1 MEDVQPGFSGGFG
14 FDQMGVPD
22 DHTNQFAQPSMT
34 EFSTNPIDPSGQ
46 QHDLNIGREAPAED
60 EGIQNN
66 STGDFWNQDFGGQNN
81 NFGGDLQDMNEPN
94 IQEDNFGGEFGQ
106 VMEIKQNKPKI
117 GQAFDAPLTPEE
129 EARIAE
135 IENDQR
141 ERMQRLQDKEA
152 NEIAE
157 KRDRQD
163 KAREELKD
171 WYDDKERERMAKS
184 KQNKEEEWVFLKARE
199 EHKQS
204 KNPWEK
210 IVDNVEINANKYLGT
225 RDVTRMRQAMQARKA
240 DIKSQGNDIGI

>member
-1 MEDVQPGFSGGFG
+1 MQPGFSGGLG

-22 DHTNQFAQPSMT
+22 DHANQFAQPSMS
-34 EFSTNPIDPSGQ
+34 EFETNPLDGSAAQ
-46 QHDLNIGREAPAED
+46 QEPNMMNEAAAD
-60 EGIQNN
+60 TEGIQSNA
-66 STGDFWNQDFGGQNN
+66 TGDFWNQDFGGQNN
-81 NFGGDLQDMNEPN
+81 NFGGDGLEVNEPN
-94 IQEDNFGGEFGQ
+94 IQEDNFGGEYGQ
-106 VMEIKQNKPKI
+106 IMEVKQNKPRI

-157 KRDRQD
+157 KRDQQD
-163 KAREELKD
+163 KAREELKE
-171 WYDDKERERMAKS
+171 WYEDKDRERLAKS
-184 KQNKEEEWVFLKARE
+184 KQNKEEEWAFLKTRE